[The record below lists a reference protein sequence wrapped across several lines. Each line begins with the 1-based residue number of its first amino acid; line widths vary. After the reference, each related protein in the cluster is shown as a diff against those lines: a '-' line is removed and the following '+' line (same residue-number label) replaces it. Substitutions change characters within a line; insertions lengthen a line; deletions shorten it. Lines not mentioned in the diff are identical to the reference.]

1 MKKSFL
7 SLFIL
12 GIQFSVSGQI
22 SGNINYQ
29 NRIGMMPSTNVASI
43 PNENQM
49 IVNVKGM
56 ANLKPDFYVAVFGVT
71 QIAKTKEEA
80 VSTINERINTSL
92 SEIKKK
98 NVKEVFTDLVSFVP
112 KFDFVQQERKIF
124 SKKTYTEVPIGFEIK
139 KNIHIQFSNARDLDD
154 FMLILAQNEI
164 YDLIKVDVFAK
175 DLDSVKNNVMS
186 KAKTLIKEKMKD
198 YELILEDNFK
208 EKEKSL
214 TEAFS
219 YFYPLEMYKS
229 FVAYNNNSTVQLSQN
244 SNIIALSKDRDLYYQ
259 PVQNKNFDFVL
270 NPVIVEPSV
279 QVVYEMNVLLKK
291 KEDSQQKKEYIFITN
306 NGDLKKF
313 PL

>member
-98 NVKEVFTDLVSFVP
+98 NVKEVFTDMVSFVP

-124 SKKTYTEVPIGFEIK
+124 SKK
-139 KNIHIQFSNARDLDD
+139 
-154 FMLILAQNEI
+154 
-164 YDLIKVDVFAK
+164 
-175 DLDSVKNNVMS
+175 
-186 KAKTLIKEKMKD
+186 
-198 YELILEDNFK
+198 
-208 EKEKSL
+208 
-214 TEAFS
+214 
-219 YFYPLEMYKS
+219 
-229 FVAYNNNSTVQLSQN
+229 STG
-244 SNIIALSKDRDLYYQ
+244 R
-259 PVQNKNFDFVL
+259 
-270 NPVIVEPSV
+270 
-279 QVVYEMNVLLKK
+279 
-291 KEDSQQKKEYIFITN
+291 
-306 NGDLKKF
+306 
-313 PL
+313 